1 MNYYNILA
9 SKRWHLIKKS
19 LIPAMLALP
28 ISHVSAQTIP
38 HQEMIKPRKQATLPE
53 GHIYLPHER
62 LTVVKDVWNDQRR
75 IHFEISNPYVPEREI
90 HVFLKPEA
98 DELTDLTSG
107 TYELFFT
114 GTSLALTN
122 RETGKKIV
130 FEIDPERHSSNFHIQ
145 HGKVDQ
151 LIGAIG
157 IASYLKTCPRP

>member
-1 MNYYNILA
+1 MNYNILA
-9 SKRWHLIKKS
+9 LKRWHVIKKS

-28 ISHVSAQTIP
+28 ISHVSAQTVP

-53 GHIYLPHER
+53 GQIYLPHER
-62 LTVVKDVWNDQRR
+62 LIIVKDMWNDQRR

-98 DELTDLTSG
+98 DELTDLISG

-122 RETGKKIV
+122 RETGKKTV
-130 FEIDPERHSSNFHIQ
+130 FEINRKSRGPNFHIL
-145 HGKVDQ
+145 HGNIDK

-157 IASYLKTCPRP
+157 IATYFKTCPRP